1 MASSNRL
8 WLLAIPF
15 LTLFFIAGVYV
26 SSPRKRKPVAPLSE
40 TPIEFTAAH
49 KPTVAESRK
58 TPTPDGGLPDLPEPP
73 APGPGPGLGNP
84 PVAAG
89 GTSYW
94 VFQDNA
100 PLYAAKG
107 LNQSVLDHLACAT
120 PLNLLREEDDWVE
133 VQVVGGNSGWM
144 KRAQV
149 DDHPPP
155 GAPGPRPGDA
165 LLSLQGFFQ
174 NLNQR
179 NYARAYD
186 HLSFDFKRDLP
197 YRRFSQGYSTLD
209 QVFMRVVR
217 VETISP
223 QSQLFYLEMLC
234 EERPKPKT
242 YQGEYTMVLEQNHWY
257 IAQATMKEVNPK
269 SMDPFQLPAGAT
281 PKPAFADP
289 TPEPEE
295 DELGE

>member
-26 SSPRKRKPVAPLSE
+26 SSPRKRKPVAAITASE
-40 TPIEFTAAH
+40 TPGQFTAAR

-58 TPTPDGGLPDLPEPP
+58 TPTPGPALPDLPEPP
-73 APGPGPGLGNP
+73 GPGPAPGPAGPS
-84 PVAAG
+84 G

-100 PLYAAKG
+100 SLYSAKG
-107 LNQSVLDHLACAT
+107 LNQAVVDHLACAT
-120 PLNLLREEDDWVE
+120 PLTLLREDDDWVE
-133 VQVVGGNSGWM
+133 VQVLGGNSGWM
-144 KRAQV
+144 KRSQV

-165 LLSLQGFFQ
+165 LLSLQAFFQ
-174 NLNQR
+174 FLNQR

-197 YRRFSQGYSTLD
+197 YVRFSRGYSTLD

-217 VETISP
+217 VQTISP

-234 EERPKPKT
+234 EERPKAKT

-269 SMDPFQLPAGAT
+269 SLEPFQLPANVST
-281 PKPAFADP
+281 KPAFADP
-289 TPEPEE
+289 TPEPVE

>member
-1 MASSNRL
+1 VASSNRL

-26 SSPRKRKPVAPLSE
+26 SSPRKRKPVATISA
-40 TPIEFTAAH
+40 TPEFSAPR

-58 TPTPDGGLPDLPEPP
+58 TPTAAPSLPDLPEPP
-73 APGPGPGLGNP
+73 GPGPGPGP
-84 PVAAG
+84 APSAPAG

-100 PLYAAKG
+100 PLYSGKG
-107 LNQSVLDHLACAT
+107 LNQNVLDHLACNT
-120 PLNLLREEDDWVE
+120 PLTLLREEEDWVE
-133 VQVVGGNSGWM
+133 VQVLGGNSGWM
-144 KRAQV
+144 KRSQV

-174 NLNQR
+174 GLNQR

-197 YRRFSQGYSTLD
+197 FRRFSQGYSSLD
-209 QVFMRVVR
+209 QVYMRVVR
-217 VETISP
+217 VQTISP
-223 QSQLFYLEMLC
+223 QSQLYYLEMLC
-234 EERPKPKT
+234 EERPKAKT

-257 IAQATMKEVNPK
+257 IAQAALKEVNPK
-269 SMDPFQLPAGAT
+269 SIDPFQLPGNT
-281 PKPAFADP
+281 PVKPAFADP
-289 TPEPEE
+289 TPQPEE
-295 DELGE
+295 EDFGE

>member
-1 MASSNRL
+1 MSSSNRL
-8 WLLAIPF
+8 WLLALPVFVI
-15 LTLFFIAGVYV
+15 FFIGGVFV
-26 SSPRKRKPVAPLSE
+26 SSKGSPKPVARATTVVASQ
-40 TPIEFTAAH
+40 TTVDFTAPH

-58 TPTPDGGLPDLPEPP
+58 TPRPGPDLPEPP
-73 APGPGPGLGNP
+73 GPAPGPAPG
-84 PVAAG
+84 G

-100 PLYAAKG
+100 PLYSAKG
-107 LNQSVLDHLACAT
+107 LNQAVLGRLACST
-120 PLNLLREEDDWVE
+120 PLNLLQEEDDWVE

-144 KRAQV
+144 KRSQV

-179 NYARAYD
+179 NYAKAYD

-197 YRRFSQGYSTLD
+197 YKTFAQGYSTLD
-209 QVFMRVVR
+209 QVFTRVVR
-217 VETISP
+217 VQTISA

-242 YQGEYTMVLEQNHWY
+242 YQGEYTLVLEQNHWY
-257 IAQATMKEVNPK
+257 IAQATIKEVSPK
-269 SMDPFQLPAGAT
+269 SIEPFALPPGT
-281 PKPAFADP
+281 SPKPAFADP
-289 TPEPEE
+289 TPQPEE